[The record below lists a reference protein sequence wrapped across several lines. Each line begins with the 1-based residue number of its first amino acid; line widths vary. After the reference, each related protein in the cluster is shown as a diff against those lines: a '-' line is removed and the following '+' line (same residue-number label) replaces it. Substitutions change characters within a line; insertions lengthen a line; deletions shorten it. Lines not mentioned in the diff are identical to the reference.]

1 MSKDQLYC
9 FRARSIGCTIN
20 DGNFI
25 MSENITASK
34 HSGISDK
41 TRAAAEKYK
50 NIPDDVSPALEAD
63 PDRPTGEAPTRFGD
77 WEKKGRC
84 IDF

>member
-1 MSKDQLYC
+1 MDQLYC
-9 FRARSIGCTIN
+9 FRAQSIGCPIN
-20 DGNFI
+20 DGKFI
-25 MSENITASK
+25 MAENITASK

-50 NIPDDVSPALEAD
+50 NTPDDVSPAHEAD
-63 PDRPTGEAPTRFGD
+63 PDRPTGEAATRFGD